1 MDAPTNNPQPSG
13 SQSQTLGLK
22 FAESRAPGTPI
33 LDAEG
38 LTKGEAISLVDLA
51 RYWAR
56 IGKAEPSPQHP
67 SMAECVPA
75 LLEAVV
81 DGWDSSEGAPEVP
94 VEPSRNKRDTGL
106 KIGTWEEDLQPSLA
120 ETAGAK
126 RKQTHDAEVPQKKK
140 PSARKQGADAWLTP
154 SLPKDGGFKYT
165 FRDTF
170 FRQAPHN
177 KVVVYNPGMSHFKAM
192 QRCISIYDRAE
203 EHRVNDFNKRLVLAM
218 SRRRITGFAQS
229 GNVGDDEGHPEIPRE
244 ESIEKLFVVLR
255 LACDAFDEHWDLIAR
270 LRGKPGHGSS

>member
-1 MDAPTNNPQPSG
+1 MDAPTDIPRPSS
-13 SQSQTLGLK
+13 SQRQTLGLK
-22 FAESRAPGTPI
+22 FAESRAPETPI

-56 IGKAEPSPQHP
+56 MGKTEPSPQHP
-67 SMAECVPA
+67 SMAECLPA
-75 LLEAVV
+75 LLEAVF

-94 VEPSRNKRDTGL
+94 IEPGRNKRDTGL
-106 KIGTWEEDLQPSLA
+106 KIGTWEEDLQPSLT
-120 ETAGAK
+120 ET
-126 RKQTHDAEVPQKKK
+126 
-140 PSARKQGADAWLTP
+140 ADAWLTL

-165 FRDTF
+165 FRDAF

-177 KVVVYNPGMSHFKAM
+177 KVVVYSPGMSHFKAM

-244 ESIEKLFVVLR
+244 ESIEELFVVLR
-255 LACDAFDEHWDLIAR
+255 LACDAFDERWDLIAR
-270 LRGKPGHGSS
+270 LRGKLGDGSS